1 MLKMVKSVVSHSV
14 GSRSVMYGGEDFTVT
29 YKNIYYDFQE
39 NFKLCITC
47 TLLFVIR
54 ARGL

>member
-1 MLKMVKSVVSHSV
+1 V
-14 GSRSVMYGGEDFTVT
+14 GSRNVVYGGGGGGGDFTVT
-29 YKNIYYDFQE
+29 YENIYYDFQE
-39 NFKLCITC
+39 NFRLCITC